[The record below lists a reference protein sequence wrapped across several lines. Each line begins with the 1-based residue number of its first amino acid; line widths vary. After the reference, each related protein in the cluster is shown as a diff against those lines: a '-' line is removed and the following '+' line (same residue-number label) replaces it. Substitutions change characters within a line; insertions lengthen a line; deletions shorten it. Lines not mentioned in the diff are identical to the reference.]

1 MTGAQDAVSIYL
13 FVIMLVS
20 SVILGLIIL
29 TYLASKVLKL
39 QSLEVWFNVELSEF
53 FASFFI
59 LLFAI
64 GFFTAANLIAAGM
77 AGGGAT
83 SAIEAGSNFLKSTL
97 SDTLKGIND
106 VYLVQICVS
115 VLSTLTRRIGEFV
128 LTLTY
133 KIFPGMDTFV
143 GVTNVLGF
151 GLTAA
156 FGSLNAQLVIFQ
168 LIDVTMVRFFLPAG
182 IILRFFPPTRD
193 ALRFFPP
200 TRDAGIFLI
209 AFAIGFQAVFP
220 LTYVINEKIL
230 ESMNYQ
236 GYVRQG
242 YQLSTFCSS
251 NYFIFGFIG
260 SPLVSFP
267 FGIGKVPVFGQLFRL
282 IFSELGINM
291 LTPIMFEPILDSLA
305 TLSLAALFLPALSLT
320 ITFSFI
326 NTFIKFVLMKI

>member
-1 MTGAQDAVSIYL
+1 MIMTGAQDAVSIYL

-193 ALRFFPP
+193 A
-200 TRDAGIFLI
+200 GIFLI

-236 GYVRQG
+236 GYVRQT

>member
-1 MTGAQDAVSIYL
+1 MIMTGAQDAVSIYL

-97 SDTLKGIND
+97 NDTLKGIND

-182 IILRFFPPTRD
+182 II
-193 ALRFFPP
+193 LRFFPP

>member
-1 MTGAQDAVSIYL
+1 MIMTGAQDAVSIYL

-193 ALRFFPP
+193 A
-200 TRDAGIFLI
+200 GIFLI